1 MRLLETIVTD
11 VANGAFNVI
20 DVAARG
26 ARAAAV
32 AIKQTAAPGTGT
44 LSIDDILAITAG
56 NQVFRV
62 ALMYS
67 QTPDANSPDHVLT
80 YLLGNTLQI
89 ANNTGGA
96 VRTIVTLYDE
106 LSIPPQGNYQSFY
119 AASTIA
125 AGGTFTSA
133 TGSTGRC
140 KNWIF
145 TVTTNQEFTLNVD
158 VQVDNALTWI
168 NIASVAVAAAAGGT
182 ATLPVTMS
190 GQTYRLRLVNNDGAN
205 ILTYTLAGRCLY

>member
-1 MRLLETIVTD
+1 MRTLETIVTEQPN
-11 VANGAFNVI
+11 ANITPI

-26 ARAAAV
+26 ARAAAI

-44 LSIDDILAITAG
+44 FTIDDILAISAG
-56 NQVFRV
+56 NQVFR
-62 ALMYS
+62 AAQMYT
-67 QTPDANSPDHVLT
+67 QTPDANSPDFVLT
-80 YLLGNTLQI
+80 YLLGSTLQLS
-89 ANNTGGA
+89 NQSGGA
-96 VRTIVTLYDE
+96 VRSIVTLYDQ
-106 LSIPPQGNYQSFY
+106 LDIPPQGNYQSFY

-125 AGGTFTSA
+125 AGGTFTSV
-133 TGSTGRC
+133 TGSTQRC
-140 KNWIF
+140 KTWIF
-145 TVTTNQEFTLNVD
+145 TITTNQEFTLNVD
-158 VQVDNALTWI
+158 VQLDNALTWI